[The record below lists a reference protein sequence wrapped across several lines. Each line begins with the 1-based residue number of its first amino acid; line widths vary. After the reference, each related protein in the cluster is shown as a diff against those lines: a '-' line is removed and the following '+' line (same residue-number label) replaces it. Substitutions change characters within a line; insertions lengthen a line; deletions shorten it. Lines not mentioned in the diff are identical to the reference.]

1 MERNMTFISKVK
13 KALIALLSETEVLD
27 DKTVENDYFRSIFA
41 QLGNED
47 SPTKKLR
54 ELEAIIFQLSSK
66 ITILVDKV
74 YELDNQVTN
83 LTTLQ
88 EELLYTFDQG
98 IEELELQEDNP
109 NMFGLNSKDKKFGF
123 N

>member
-1 MERNMTFISKVK
+1 MTLVSKVK
-13 KALIALLSETEVLD
+13 KALVAFLDEAEVSNGRM
-27 DKTVENDYFRSIFA
+27 VENDYFRSIFA

-47 SPTKKLR
+47 NPAKKFR
-54 ELEAIIFQLSSK
+54 ELEAMIFQLSSK

-74 YELDNQVTN
+74 HELDKQITN

-88 EELLYTFDQG
+88 EELLHTIDQG
-98 IEELELQEDNP
+98 IEELEQQEDNL
-109 NMFGLNSKDKKFGF
+109 NKSGLNFKEKKYGL